1 MSDAGGIAPLV
12 PGAERRTLA
21 MTVAAELRRM
31 IQAGELAAG
40 APLRQGEL
48 AERFGISTTPVRE
61 ALVTLTREG
70 LIRHD
75 AHRGALVFPP
85 TPEDIREN
93 FEIRLALEP
102 LATGLAAA
110 GLGDRELEELK
121 RLVARLGEV
130 VRDRLSAFD
139 PARYEELDREFHRHI
154 FRAAGRPRLF
164 EMIESLRDAAAAYA
178 HLDASADSGATLL
191 AALQAQHEQLV
202 AALQRTDAEAATRIA
217 ADHVWLTGS
226 RHGFEP
232 GDFV

>member
-1 MSDAGGIAPLV
+1 MSGAVGLSPLA
-12 PGAERRTLA
+12 PGASRRTLA

-75 AHRGALVFPP
+75 AHRGAIVFPP
-85 TPEDIREN
+85 TLEDIREN

-102 LATGLAAA
+102 LATGLAAPQ
-110 GLGDRELEELK
+110 LGDGDLDELK
-121 RLVARLGEV
+121 RLAAGLGEV
-130 VRDRLSAFD
+130 VGAPHNPFD
-139 PARYEELDREFHRHI
+139 PGRYEALDREFHRHI

-164 EMIESLRDAAAAYA
+164 EMIESLRDAGAAYA
-178 HLDASADSGATLL
+178 HLYAIADNGATLL

-202 AALQRTDAEAATRIA
+202 ATLRRGDAEAATRIA

-232 GDFV
+232 GD

>member
-1 MSDAGGIAPLV
+1 MSDAGGVTPLAPRAS
-12 PGAERRTLA
+12 PRTLA

-40 APLRQGEL
+40 ARLRQGEL
-48 AERFGISTTPVRE
+48 AERFKISTTPVRE
-61 ALVTLTREG
+61 ALVTLAREG

-75 AHRGALVFPP
+75 AHRGAVVFGP
-85 TPEDIREN
+85 TLEDIREN

-102 LATGLAAA
+102 LASGLAAA
-110 GLGDRELEELK
+110 AHLADVDLDQLERLAAGLH
-121 RLVARLGEV
+121 EV
-130 VRDRLSAFD
+130 VGDPRTTFD
-139 PARYEELDREFHRHI
+139 PGRYEELDREFHRRI
-154 FRAAGRPRLF
+154 FNAASRPRLF

-178 HLDASADSGATLL
+178 HLYAVADNGAELL

-202 AALQRTDAEAATRIA
+202 PTLRRGDAEAATRIA

-232 GDFV
+232 GD